1 VLTRFTGYAKFGKL
15 TTGEEPAGDSGVMT
29 RLVICLN
36 DSIAIATDR
45 VAPSSTGNGR
55 LLAEEF
61 TDDALSTA
69 PPPPAATEVQ

>member
-1 VLTRFTGYAKFGKL
+1 
-15 TTGEEPAGDSGVMT
+15 MT